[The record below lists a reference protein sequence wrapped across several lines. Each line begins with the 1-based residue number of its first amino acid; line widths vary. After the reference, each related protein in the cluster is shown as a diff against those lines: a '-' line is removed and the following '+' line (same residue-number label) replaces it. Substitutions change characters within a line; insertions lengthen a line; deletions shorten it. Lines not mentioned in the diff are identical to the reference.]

1 MKRLCGIAWSEG
13 MYLAQHHFQ
22 AQARFFEDSL
32 HFSVTSLWKCSHGFT
47 EWVLD
52 PASLRNGLVSIRHAR
67 GIFPDGLIFD
77 ISADDQIPGP
87 LPIIDLFAP
96 GMPFLTIFIG
106 VPAYIEDGVNCEL
119 ESRNGSSGVRQ
130 SAVPRS
136 VTDHNTGK
144 DSRTVHFGR
153 SNLRLFAESEA
164 VFGWVSLPLARIVRD
179 GDGEFAYDE
188 SFIPPSLQV
197 TSCESLSV
205 LLQSLIEKL
214 EQKSGDLSLTRKTP
228 RRSMV
233 GFAGRDIAGFWLLHT
248 VNSALAALRHQLEK
262 RAHPK
267 ETYLEMLRLAGA
279 LCTFNR
285 DSNPDTL
292 PLYDHDS
299 PGTCFS
305 ALERRI
311 RRDVDVLLPENVFVV
326 PVVSAGNCFYEARI
340 SDRRTLS
347 HSRWILS
354 IRSSAPVSEVV
365 RVPSL
370 VKVCSR
376 RFVPELVRRQ
386 VPGIK
391 LIHLA
396 TLPPELVPQGQT
408 EYFELRKEGPCW
420 TSIVDTADL
429 GVFVPAELTEPEM
442 QLLIVQDSAEG
453 LE

>member
-22 AQARFFEDSL
+22 AQARFFEDTL
-32 HFSVTSLWKCSHGFT
+32 HFSVTSLWNYGHGFT

-52 PASLRNGLVSIRHAR
+52 PASIRNGLVSIRHAR

-87 LPIIDLFAP
+87 LPILDLFSP
-96 GMPFLTIFIG
+96 GMPSLTIFIG
-106 VPAYIEDGVNCEL
+106 VPAYIEDGRNCDL
-119 ESRNGSSGVRQ
+119 TSRNGSSGARH
-130 SAVPRS
+130 SAVSRS

-153 SNLRLFAESEA
+153 SNLRLLAETEA
-164 VFGWVSLPLARIVRD
+164 ALGWVSLPLARVIRD
-179 GDGEFAYDE
+179 GAGQFAYDE
-188 SFIPPSLQV
+188 SFIPPSLHV
-197 TSCESLSV
+197 TSCEPLSL
-205 LLQSLIEKL
+205 LLQSLIQKL
-214 EQKSGDLSLTRKTP
+214 EQKSNDLSLTRKTP
-228 RRSMV
+228 RRSIV

-248 VNSALAALRHQLEK
+248 VNLALAALRHQFDK
-262 RAHPK
+262 RAHPQ

-285 DSNPDTL
+285 DSSPATL

-299 PGTCFS
+299 PGACFT
-305 ALERRI
+305 ALDRRI
-311 RRDVDVLLPENVFVV
+311 RGDVDVLLPENVFVV
-326 PVVSAGNCFYEARI
+326 PVESTGNFYYEAHI
-340 SDRRTLS
+340 SDKRTLS

-354 IRSSAPVSEVV
+354 MRSSAPVSDVV
-365 RVPSL
+365 RVPAL

-386 VPGIK
+386 LPG
-391 LIHLA
+391 LELFHLS
-396 TLPPELVPQGQT
+396 TLPPELVPHAQT

-420 TSIVDTADL
+420 TNILDTAQV
-429 GVFVPAELTEPEM
+429 GIFVPAELPEPEM

-453 LE
+453 LA